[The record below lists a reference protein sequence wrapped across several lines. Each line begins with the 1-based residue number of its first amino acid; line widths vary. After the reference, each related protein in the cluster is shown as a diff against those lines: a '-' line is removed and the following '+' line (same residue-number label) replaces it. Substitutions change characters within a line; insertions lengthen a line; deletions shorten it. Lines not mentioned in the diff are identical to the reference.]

1 MKNLI
6 FVFLLF
12 FFAVEATVV
21 KCDPPEKR
29 STIKNEKTRGGELYE
44 QYATAMHNKRTPKEM
59 TPAQWKTVLLQ
70 KRIRIPLTAE
80 DHRDL
85 LQFFDLKEQPL

>member
-1 MKNLI
+1 MKNIL
-6 FVFLLF
+6 FLVFILVFSL
-12 FFAVEATVV
+12 EAKVV
-21 KCDPPEKR
+21 KSEPKEKR
-29 STIKNEKTRGGELYE
+29 STIQNEKKRGGELYE
-44 QYATAMHNKRTPKEM
+44 EYATAMHNKRTPKEM

-85 LQFFDLKEQPL
+85 LEFFDLKEQPL

>member
-1 MKNLI
+1 MKFTL
-6 FVFLLF
+6 VTLLLLSSLS
-12 FFAVEATVV
+12 ADEVV
-21 KCDPPEKR
+21 KCDPEKR
-29 STIKNEKTRGGELYE
+29 NIIKNEKIRGGELYE
-44 QYATAMHNKRTPKEM
+44 EYATAMHNRRTQKEM

-85 LQFFDLKEQPL
+85 EVFFNVSDQKQ